1 MEFELVDENEGYDSE
16 EDTAAAKEKSTI
28 DTINDEDEKI
38 VDFLA
43 GEELEPFFF
52 GIKKK
57 PI

>member
-1 MEFELVDENEGYDSE
+1 MVDENEGYGSE

-38 VDFLA
+38 FDFLG
-43 GEELEPFFF
+43 GEKPEPFFF

-57 PI
+57 P